1 MPPDTQQEIAPIRPE
16 GALMGILALLIADHE
31 ARRGDGRRTAQA
43 VLNAAGMTVEEIAA
57 VTGTTAAGV
66 RAVLKAD
73 MPKPLPAW
81 FTPARDHSG
90 AVA

>member
-1 MPPDTQQEIAPIRPE
+1 
-16 GALMGILALLIADHE
+16 
-31 ARRGDGRRTAQA
+31 
-43 VLNAAGMTVEEIAA
+43 MTVEEIAA

-81 FTPARDHSG
+81 LKPAREL
-90 AVA
+90 